1 MDPVSLVAMAS
12 TTFKGVQIL
21 VSKGAE
27 IEHVARKLGH
37 WYGLVSDIKEAE
49 KEAENPPLFKK
60 MFAGDSVEQQ
70 ALNAV
75 IAKKKIEEQEKQ
87 VRELITWAYGVET
100 YKEMMQ
106 MRKDIRAKR
115 ERIIYKQRRR
125 QRRMLDV
132 SAIIMGLIVSGG
144 VVWTAA
150 SIIQG
155 LSNG

>member
-1 MDPVSLVAMAS
+1 MDPVSLVAIAS
-12 TTFKGVQIL
+12 STFKGIQVL

-27 IEHVARKLGH
+27 IEHVAQKLGH

-60 MFAGDSVEQQ
+60 MFDGNSVEEQ

-87 VRELITWAYGVET
+87 VRELITWAYGKET

-106 MRKDIRAKR
+106 MRRDIRAKR
-115 ERIIYKQRRR
+115 ERMIYKQRRR

-132 SAIIMGLIVSGG
+132 SAIIMGLLVSGG
-144 VVWTAA
+144 VIWTTAN
-150 SIIQG
+150 IIQG